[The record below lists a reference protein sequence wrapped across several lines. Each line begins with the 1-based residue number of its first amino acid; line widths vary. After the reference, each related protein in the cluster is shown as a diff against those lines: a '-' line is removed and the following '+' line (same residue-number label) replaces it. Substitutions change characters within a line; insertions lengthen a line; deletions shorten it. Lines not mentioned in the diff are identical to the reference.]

1 MPPIKWRLQM
11 GSEAI
16 IGFIV
21 TVLAVIAGVFVYTK
35 YLAPMMG
42 SS

>member
-1 MPPIKWRLQM
+1 M

-21 TVLAVIAGVFVYTK
+21 TVLAVIAGVFVYQK
-35 YLAPMMG
+35 YLVPMTG

>member
-1 MPPIKWRLQM
+1 M

-21 TVLAVIAGVFVYTK
+21 TVLAVIAGVFVYQK
-35 YLAPMMG
+35 YVAPMAG

>member
-1 MPPIKWRLQM
+1 M

-21 TVLAVIAGVFVYTK
+21 TVLAVIVGVFAYQK
-35 YLAPMMG
+35 YLVPMTGG
-42 SS
+42 S